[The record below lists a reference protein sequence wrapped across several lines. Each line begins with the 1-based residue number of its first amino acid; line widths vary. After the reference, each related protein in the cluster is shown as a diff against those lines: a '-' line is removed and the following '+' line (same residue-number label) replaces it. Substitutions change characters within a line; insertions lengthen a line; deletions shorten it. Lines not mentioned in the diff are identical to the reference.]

1 MISNEEIQQIAESIT
16 ADLQEP
22 VKRGWSLEE
31 AAACCVLWCIIHKA
45 WRDGTDLGMTKKDAV
60 EQLHRGPLSQRSI
73 GAIDRKLM
81 NVTSAA
87 QIHLESGMPIYNEG
101 RYIKRGTNED
111 NGPMVC
117 KGYAPAPNIQKC
129 VVDIL
134 PRALLHFNLVPPEAV
149 HSSSISS
156 ADVRAARSRISIDLP
171 ETVEQE
177 SVLEAINRIDADGIA
192 PHRKNHT
199 FELLH
204 DGKGY
209 PPLAVLA
216 FALEHENDEVIPAG
230 ALRGEDSSN
239 EFRLLRS
246 AGFSISRIHR
256 EGQAEDEIQ
265 KEAHSRSAQ
274 PIDENAGS
282 DRPEK
287 RSSEVT
293 QYDRDQNVVRA
304 VLQRANGLCDGCRRE
319 SGFIR
324 KSTGEPYLEV
334 HHIKFLSD
342 GGPDRAWNAVAL
354 CPNCHRRC
362 HYADDREAFN
372 DSLYEKVDAVHR
384 SAPS

>member
-1 MISNEEIQQIAESIT
+1 
-16 ADLQEP
+16 
-22 VKRGWSLEE
+22 
-31 AAACCVLWCIIHKA
+31 
-45 WRDGTDLGMTKKDAV
+45 
-60 EQLHRGPLSQRSI
+60 
-73 GAIDRKLM
+73 M

-87 QIHLESGMPIYNEG
+87 QTLLERGMPIYNEG
-101 RYIKRGTNED
+101 RYTKRGTGED
-111 NGPMVC
+111 MGPMVC
-117 KGYAPAPNIQKC
+117 KGYAPASNIQAC
-129 VVDIL
+129 LVDIL
-134 PRALLHFNLVPPEAV
+134 PKALLHFDLLPDEYVLESLSSTHEA
-149 HSSSISS
+149 
-156 ADVRAARSRISIDLP
+156 RARRSRISIDLP
-171 ETVEQE
+171 ETVEHE

-199 FELLH
+199 FELIH

-216 FALEHENDEVIPAG
+216 FALEHENGEVIPAG

-304 VLQRANGLCDGCRRE
+304 VLQRANGLCEGCRME

-362 HYADDREAFN
+362 HYADDWEAFN